1 MKWVRLLLLGI
12 LMGLG
17 TTGTA
22 QQRMLN
28 INGQERLRLRELNLS
43 IEQKKRLALLV
54 QRERLQFYLNQKEL
68 NEILTERQKAM
79 LLNWRNKRQGNNNDS
94 TANK

>member
-1 MKWVRLLLLGI
+1 
-12 LMGLG
+12 MGLG